1 MGFDFK
7 GLVEYILPTF
17 FKEYKFNEGTTS
29 NPEPFSYWD
38 EILILAGE
46 YPDRRSLE
54 VQYKHIEFFD
64 RELAQYVL
72 DNPEDFL
79 KACRETLFR
88 MPLPVDK
95 ELDVETRIVG
105 LPDIYTVPISKLR
118 KNHLGKLIS
127 IVCTVTKIT
136 ESRPRY
142 KKAAFVCL
150 RCGHVNV
157 VPQPDETDILQEPV
171 AGCENT
177 TCGKRGP
184 YKISKNQSELID
196 IQYLKVQEP
205 IENLHGR
212 QPEFLYVVCTED
224 LAGICQPG
232 EKLVITGILQGRH
245 RVKKE
250 GKTQIIDPVL
260 IANSIVS
267 SKKDFETI
275 SISSEEEK
283 KILEISQRKDIFDII
298 SQSIAPS
305 VYGHEKI
312 KQGVALQLFSGIRKD
327 NEDGTFTRGD
337 VHILLIGD
345 PGVAK
350 SQLLKFVSTFAPRGL
365 MVSGRSA
372 SGSGLTGAAVFDDF
386 TKRWSIEGGAF
397 SMVSGSDTIEGG
409 ICAVD
414 EMDKMGEKDR
424 ATIHGALE
432 QQYVDIAKAGIVA
445 HMPTRLALLG
455 AANPKYGRYDPYEP
469 IASQFNL
476 GDALLSRMDLIFVVR
491 DVPDQ
496 EFDRMLAYHVLE
508 QGWGKKE
515 TLFDLELLRKYI
527 AYAKTHCYPKMTK
540 RAIDYIVN
548 FYVTTRNASE
558 KAKDAPPV
566 TVRQL
571 QAAER
576 LAIAHAR
583 LRLSNEVT
591 VTDARVACDLL
602 LHNLHE
608 VGIDPDTKELDAS
621 VLESGTS
628 LSQRQ
633 KISALKEIIDR
644 LSKADLVYQ
653 AANRDLVLEKA
664 REAGIQNPEDLI
676 KKMKQ
681 RGDIFTPTPLTLK
694 LVSAGY

>member
-250 GKTQIIDPVL
+250 GKTQIIDPV
-260 IANSIVS
+260 
-267 SKKDFETI
+267 
-275 SISSEEEK
+275 
-283 KILEISQRKDIFDII
+283 
-298 SQSIAPS
+298 
-305 VYGHEKI
+305 
-312 KQGVALQLFSGIRKD
+312 
-327 NEDGTFTRGD
+327 
-337 VHILLIGD
+337 
-345 PGVAK
+345 
-350 SQLLKFVSTFAPRGL
+350 
-365 MVSGRSA
+365 
-372 SGSGLTGAAVFDDF
+372 
-386 TKRWSIEGGAF
+386 
-397 SMVSGSDTIEGG
+397 
-409 ICAVD
+409 
-414 EMDKMGEKDR
+414 
-424 ATIHGALE
+424 
-432 QQYVDIAKAGIVA
+432 
-445 HMPTRLALLG
+445 
-455 AANPKYGRYDPYEP
+455 
-469 IASQFNL
+469 
-476 GDALLSRMDLIFVVR
+476 
-491 DVPDQ
+491 
-496 EFDRMLAYHVLE
+496 
-508 QGWGKKE
+508 
-515 TLFDLELLRKYI
+515 
-527 AYAKTHCYPKMTK
+527 
-540 RAIDYIVN
+540 
-548 FYVTTRNASE
+548 
-558 KAKDAPPV
+558 
-566 TVRQL
+566 
-571 QAAER
+571 
-576 LAIAHAR
+576 
-583 LRLSNEVT
+583 
-591 VTDARVACDLL
+591 
-602 LHNLHE
+602 
-608 VGIDPDTKELDAS
+608 
-621 VLESGTS
+621 
-628 LSQRQ
+628 
-633 KISALKEIIDR
+633 
-644 LSKADLVYQ
+644 
-653 AANRDLVLEKA
+653 
-664 REAGIQNPEDLI
+664 
-676 KKMKQ
+676 
-681 RGDIFTPTPLTLK
+681 
-694 LVSAGY
+694 